1 MDRTKVLERCSEIGI
16 SQNEL
21 ARRCEVS
28 PAHMSNV
35 LNDKRS
41 PRTDLLKRMCR
52 VLGFR
57 PEEIW

>member
-1 MDRTKVLERCSEIGI
+1 MDRDKVRDRCAQIGI

-21 ARRCEVS
+21 ARRCGVS

-35 LNDKRS
+35 MAGKRS
-41 PRTDLLKRMCR
+41 PRTDLLKRMCM

-57 PEEIW
+57 AEEIW